1 MKFPV
6 ILMLLLFSLS
16 LSAQQFE
23 LGNVTKQ
30 ELQEKFH
37 PADTSAPAAILH
49 KKGKIYFK
57 YLDYY
62 WVVVHEVDVR
72 IKIYKK
78 GGYKYANHELY
89 YRNGRSANNRFS
101 DAYTYNLIGDSIV
114 KTKAGVESEFI
125 ELVNKNVES
134 KKIILPNVIE
144 GSVVE
149 YKCITVTSGVSY
161 LPTLY
166 FQHIDMPINN
176 IVYDVALPAYFTY
189 HSIVSGDLK
198 INKSPQETGFRDGF
212 QENRITY
219 SASGVTPLKIQPYVD
234 NIENYRSVVKHE
246 LAAQTSDAGEQT
258 HYTSS
263 WKSFVKH
270 IYDDENFGKQ
280 LSFESYFRKDINA
293 LLTVDMTQEQK
304 AQVIFKYVQSRMK
317 WDNYDGYF
325 CYDDIKKAY
334 SNRRGNVAEINLMLV
349 AMLKYAGIIAHP
361 VLISTR
367 SNGIPV
373 YPSFSVFNYVIASAQ
388 IGAKTVLMDA
398 TSKNTAFGFLHP
410 RALNQVGRKI
420 QPDGNAIEVN
430 LVPVQSSKT
439 IFSVLATI
447 DSKGGISGMVRNQRN
462 DYAALI
468 FRESKLLDDVEKYVG
483 ALEKTFHG
491 AEISNYTLQNEN
503 DPEKPL
509 IEQYDFSH
517 NGLADLTDNRIF
529 FNPMLFFADEENP
542 FTAEK
547 RLYPIDFTFPYQYK
561 YLITLNLPT
570 GYLVESVPE
579 PLSINF
585 GVGIAGFVYAIDAK
599 SNQLQ
604 LSITFDINQ
613 AIIAK
618 ENYNPLKEFYQKA
631 VSKQKEKVVLKKA

>member
-1 MKFPV
+1 MKFFIG
-6 ILMLLLFSLS
+6 ILLSLFSLS
-16 LSAQQFE
+16 VNSQNFE
-23 LGNVTKQ
+23 LGNVAKQ

-37 PADTSAPAAILH
+37 PVDTSASAAILY

-57 YLDYY
+57 YFGYY
-62 WVVVHEVDVR
+62 WAVVNEVDVR

-78 GGYKYANHELY
+78 EGYKYANHELF
-89 YRNGRSANNRFS
+89 YRKGAAENNIFS
-101 DAYTYNLIGDSIV
+101 DAYTYNLIGDSVV
-114 KTKAGVESEFI
+114 KTKAGIEAEFVES
-125 ELVNKNVES
+125 VNNNVER
-134 KKIILPNVIE
+134 KKIIMPNVRE

-166 FQHIDMPINN
+166 FQHTEMPINN

-198 INKSPQETGFRDGF
+198 INRSQQETAFRDGF

-219 SASGVTPLKIQPYVD
+219 SASGVTPLKNEPYVD

-263 WKSFVKH
+263 WKSFVKY

-280 LSFESYFRKDINA
+280 LSFESYFRKDVDV
-293 LLTVDMTQEQK
+293 LLAADMTLEQK
-304 AQVIFKYVQSRMK
+304 AQVIFKYVQSRME

-325 CYDDIKKAY
+325 CYDDIRKAY
-334 SNRRGNVAEINLMLV
+334 NNRIGNIAEINLMLI
-349 AMLKYAGIIAHP
+349 AMLKYAGIIVHP

-373 YPSFSVFNYVIASAQ
+373 YPSFSVFNYVAASAQ
-388 IGAKTVLMDA
+388 IGGKTLLLDA
-398 TSKNTAFGFLHP
+398 TSKNTAFGFLHT

-420 QPDGNAIEVN
+420 LPDGNAIEISLIPMQN
-430 LVPVQSSKT
+430 SKT
-439 IFSVLATI
+439 VFSVFATI
-447 DSKGGISGMVRNQRN
+447 DNKGEISGKVRNQHTN
-462 DYAALI
+462 YAALI
-468 FRESKLLDDVEKYVG
+468 VRESKLLDDIEKYVG
-483 ALEKTFHG
+483 VLEKAFHG
-491 AEISNYTLQNEN
+491 AEISNYVVQNEK

-517 NGLADLTDNRIF
+517 NGLVDLTTERMF
-529 FNPMLFFADEENP
+529 FNPMLFLADKENP
-542 FTAEK
+542 FTAEN

-570 GYLVESVPE
+570 GYMVESVPE
-579 PLSINF
+579 PLSLNL
-585 GVGIAGFVYAIDAK
+585 GTGIAGFVYTIDAK
-599 SNQLQ
+599 NNQLQ

-618 ENYNPLKEFYQKA
+618 ENYNPLKEFYQTA
-631 VSKQKEKVVLKKA
+631 VSKQKEKVVLKKV